1 MKGWWPVLS
10 LFAARLA
17 IANDTLPADFGNHLF
32 SRDTQCGKRAN
43 AILQRN
49 QKKLIAAPAFG
60 LPELRAD
67 DSRYAALMKHT
78 QSLSSPLP
86 QDVIHIILFAPRVDG
101 TFRDVYVACPSGR
114 IIFSD
119 RGSIGGQV
127 HWYGPVDLSEA
138 IGKSATYGSK
148 R

>member
-1 MKGWWPVLS
+1 MKGWWIVLS
-10 LFAARLA
+10 LFAAHSA
-17 IANDTLPADFGNHLF
+17 IANDKLPFDFGNHLIPQ
-32 SRDTQCGKRAN
+32 DTQCGKSAN
-43 AILQRN
+43 SILQRD
-49 QKKLIAAPAFG
+49 QKELIAATAFG

-78 QSLSSPLP
+78 QNLSSPLP
-86 QDVIHIILFAPRVDG
+86 LDVIHIILFAPRSDG
-101 TFRDVYVACPSGR
+101 TFRDVYVVCPSGR

-127 HWYGPVDLSEA
+127 HWYGPVDISEA
-138 IGKSATYGSK
+138 IAKSATPGSK